1 MRRTRRKA
9 LAVPRGLTL
18 LELVLAMVLVGITVG
33 ATVYFLY
40 PVTQSV
46 DLAGR
51 AELTDIAD
59 NALQRIGREVR
70 LALPNSVRRTTS
82 GSSSFLE
89 FLPVRTAGRY
99 RADGGGAS
107 GGTDCPNIGG
117 VGLPDSDQLSFSPI
131 VDTCFK
137 TIGTVADPTSITTND
152 FVVFNNYGQGFVG
165 QDAYA
170 TADPLN
176 RRKISA
182 ASDEGTRER
191 IEFLSTT
198 ALDRTLHDSPGKRF
212 FVIIGNATTALPEPV
227 TYECNPSTGTLVR
240 RSGYTMT
247 ATQPTSFSDG
257 TTNPIAADVSDCNY
271 DYIAN
276 VAPQIGLLTL
286 RLTLSKALTGG
297 ATQTVSL
304 YHAVHITNVP

>member
-1 MRRTRRKA
+1 MRRTRLEA
-9 LAVPRGLTL
+9 FAPAMRGITL
-18 LELVLAMVLVGITVG
+18 IELVVAMVLVGIVVA
-33 ATVYFLY
+33 ATAYFFY

-70 LALPNSVRRTTS
+70 LALPNSVRQTTA

-89 FLPVRTAGRY
+89 FLPLRTAGRY
-99 RADGGGAS
+99 RADSGGVS
-107 GGTDCPNIGG
+107 GGTDCPDS
-117 VGLPDSDQLSFSPI
+117 GLGTPASDQLSFSPT

-137 TIGTVADPTSITTND
+137 TIGAVANASTVTTND
-152 FVVFNNYGQGFVG
+152 FVVFNNYGEAFDG
-165 QDAYA
+165 QNAYA
-170 TADPLN
+170 TSGTLN

-182 ASDEGTRER
+182 AADEGTRER
-191 IEFLSTT
+191 VAFTSTT

-212 FVIIGNATTALPEPV
+212 FVVVGNASTGLPEAV
-227 TYECNPSTGTLVR
+227 TYQCDTATGKLYR
-240 RSGYTMT
+240 YSGYTMS
-247 ATQPTSFSDG
+247 ASQPTSFTVTPSLVAD
-257 TTNPIAADVSDCNY
+257 DVSACSF
-271 DYIAN
+271 DYVPN

-286 RLTLSKALTGG
+286 RLTLGKALPGG

-304 YHAVHITNVP
+304 YHAVHITNIP